1 MRRALVAWLLVGAMP
16 ATLGAQR
23 LVLGI
28 AGAGGNYREISNDLR
43 YRASGIAGS
52 ALVTVGRFAA
62 EAAVAG
68 LTYTPSEAGAAAEE
82 FQAVQVDGYLRYMV
96 YRGVSLEVGVTNRTV
111 ADEDVFGA
119 QSAGAI
125 RIGAH
130 SAVELGPAVGTAVR
144 FNYLAGSKFSGG
156 GSAPF
161 SLEVALSV
169 YYGFGRGRV
178 RLTGDAQFQQFKRK
192 VDPGGGERD
201 VPIQQILGRLGLAL
215 AL

>member
-1 MRRALVAWLLVGAMP
+1 MRPIAAAVLLLSVGP
-16 ATLGAQR
+16 LPLSGQR

-28 AGAGGNYREISNDLR
+28 AGAGGGYREISNSLR
-43 YRASGIAGS
+43 YRASGVSGS
-52 ALVTVGRFAA
+52 AQVAVGRFAA

-68 LTYTPSEAGAAAEE
+68 LTYTPSEGGTAAQE

-96 YRGVSLEVGVTNRTV
+96 YRGVSLEAGITNRTV
-111 ADEDVFGA
+111 ADEDLFGA
-119 QSAGAI
+119 QSAGAV

-144 FNYLAGSKFSGG
+144 FHYLAGSRFSGG

-161 SLEVALSV
+161 ALEVGLSV

-178 RLTGDAQFQQFKRK
+178 RLTGDAQFQQFNRK
-192 VDPGGGERD
+192 VDPGAGERD
-201 VPIQQILGRLGLAL
+201 VPIQQILGRLGIAL